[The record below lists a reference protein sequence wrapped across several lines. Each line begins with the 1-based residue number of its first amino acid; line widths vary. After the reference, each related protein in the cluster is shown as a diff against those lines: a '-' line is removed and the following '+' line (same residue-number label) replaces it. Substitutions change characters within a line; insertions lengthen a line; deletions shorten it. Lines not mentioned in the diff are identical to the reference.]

1 MRRHSCS
8 CSSAVAGASPVSGA
22 GRGPLNWHPER
33 CLYLEPTTP
42 AQRLA
47 RTDIT
52 GFGKAVD
59 TLLRR
64 AAGGGTRGPGVVELV
79 GRTRQGGYRVQ
90 LYATHSGL
98 LTDRLG
104 TSNAFTLPSFG
115 RWTRKPTPTSA
126 TIPVVVRGVPLSTSE
141 DEAATDIAAGN
152 AGRLEGFT
160 AAADI
165 LAALKSATRLK
176 RRRPHGS
183 EGPPWVPSTSLRLR
197 VDRRLGTAML
207 ERGHLVLGYRL
218 HTVAPYEE
226 PLLTCFH
233 CGREGHV
240 AKYCRSPPRCS
251 GCGGGHVFR
260 ECPHRSDAGPA
271 SSSGVHGGTAPSS
284 AQ

>member
-22 GRGPLNWHPER
+22 GRGSPDWHPEC

-64 AAGGGTRGPGVVELV
+64 AAGGGPQGPGAVELV

-104 TSNAFTLPSFG
+104 TSDAFTLPSFG
-115 RWTRKPTPTSA
+115 RWTRKPTPTSG

-152 AGRLEGFT
+152 AGRLEGFA

-176 RRRPHGS
+176 CRRPRGS
-183 EGPPWVPSTSLRLR
+183 EARPG
-197 VDRRLGTAML
+197 
-207 ERGHLVLGYRL
+207 
-218 HTVAPYEE
+218 
-226 PLLTCFH
+226 
-233 CGREGHV
+233 
-240 AKYCRSPPRCS
+240 SPPPPCVS
-251 GCGGGHVFR
+251 
-260 ECPHRSDAGPA
+260 AWI
-271 SSSGVHGGTAPSS
+271 GV
-284 AQ
+284 